1 MLRNVVRCSSPRLV
15 SKGEQMTE
23 KTPRGVI
30 YVMESRTKRVCK
42 IGRSTTASLRERWT
56 ALSRE
61 GYGRGE
67 SHVMDLE
74 PRFAMEVDDAESAEL
89 ALHRAF
95 SFCQV
100 KEGYSK
106 RSSEL
111 FSIEFESIR
120 GLLHLLEG
128 RIIFPEVEE
137 GQRAKPIRLPLRP
150 IYRADNRHPE
160 RSRKIVRLTEEL
172 KGSLDGNTAHL
183 LLLGEYVDGW
193 SELFDEIDAPHDLD
207 LGRFADFLFEE
218 CINFRSNDEGAYFE
232 LFGRKDEDF
241 SRTRYLA
248 AAICQAERLNLPW
261 QTLSNARRRHK
272 AELNKPA

>member
-1 MLRNVVRCSSPRLV
+1 M
-15 SKGEQMTE
+15 
-23 KTPRGVI
+23 
-30 YVMESRTKRVCK
+30 
-42 IGRSTTASLRERWT
+42 
-56 ALSRE
+56 
-61 GYGRGE
+61 
-67 SHVMDLE
+67 
-74 PRFAMEVDDAESAEL
+74 
-89 ALHRAF
+89 
-95 SFCQV
+95 
-100 KEGYSK
+100 
-106 RSSEL
+106 
-111 FSIEFESIR
+111 
-120 GLLHLLEG
+120 EG

-193 SELFDEIDAPHDLD
+193 SELFDEIDAPLDLD